1 MSFNRNSRSN
11 GNGRSDHGGPPDEDR
26 ETAELRRRIFAQH
39 RPAREAIRAW
49 VGEYNR
55 RNKCLPSFSEV
66 FDAFQNHPDVPEPTE
81 RRIRWHIEILTR
93 ETREAVQLF
102 GVPSIMGMLYSQAI
116 DGDLKAAEMFLK
128 YADKLEGRDLQR
140 LMGVADGASVAILRM
155 PTVSL
160 PEQGLIKQATI
171 ADFEVGIDT

>member
-1 MSFNRNSRSN
+1 MSFSQSNRN
-11 GNGRSDHGGPPDEDR
+11 NGRPRNDLGGPPDEDPQ
-26 ETAELRRRIFAQH
+26 TAELRRRIFAQH
-39 RPAREAIRAW
+39 RPAREAIRKW

-55 RNKCLPSFSEV
+55 RNKCLPSFTEV

-81 RRIRWHIEILTR
+81 RRLRWHIEILTR

-102 GVPSIMGMLYSQAI
+102 GVPSVMGMIYSQAM
-116 DGDLKAAEMFLK
+116 DGDLKAADLFLK

-140 LMGVADGASVAILRM
+140 LMGMADGASVAILRM

-160 PEQGLIKQATI
+160 PEQGLIKQASI
-171 ADFEVGIDT
+171 ADFETGGDK